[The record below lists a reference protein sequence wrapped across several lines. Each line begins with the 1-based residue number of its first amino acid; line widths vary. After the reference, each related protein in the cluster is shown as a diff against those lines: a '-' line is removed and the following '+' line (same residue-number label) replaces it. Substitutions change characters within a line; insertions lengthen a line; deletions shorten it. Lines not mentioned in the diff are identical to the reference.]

1 MAGGSGNYCRG
12 YRAELRAK
20 EELERQGYLVV
31 RAAGSRGPVDL
42 VAVGPDGVRLIQVRR
57 TKNGTSGLTK
67 ALKELEKVPAPQGVS
82 REAWLWRDGE
92 GFVAR
97 ERLA

>member
-1 MAGGSGNYCRG
+1 MSRRNYRRG
-12 YRAELRAK
+12 YRAELAARA
-20 EELERQGYLVV
+20 ELEKQGYLVV
-31 RAAGSRGPVDL
+31 RAAGSKGPVDL

-57 TKNGTSGLTK
+57 AREGRGGLAK
-67 ALKELEKVPAPQGVS
+67 ALRELEKVPAPPGVT
-82 REAWLWRDGE
+82 REAWLWRDKE

>member
-1 MAGGSGNYCRG
+1 MPGRNYRRG
-12 YRAELRAK
+12 YRAELKAR

-31 RAAGSRGPVDL
+31 RAAGSKGPVDL

-57 TKNGTSGLTK
+57 TRRGSNGLAS
-67 ALKELEKVPAPQGVS
+67 ALRELERVPAPPGVT
-82 REAWLWRDGE
+82 REAWLWRDKE
-92 GFVAR
+92 GFVAK